1 MDLDLIK
8 DLRIWTSAIFK
19 NLPMN
24 EGSSLDKDGVNH
36 QAVYYLDKMASQL
49 LKNLLK
55 QMIEK
60 RQMT

>member
-1 MDLDLIK
+1 
-8 DLRIWTSAIFK
+8 
-19 NLPMN
+19 MN